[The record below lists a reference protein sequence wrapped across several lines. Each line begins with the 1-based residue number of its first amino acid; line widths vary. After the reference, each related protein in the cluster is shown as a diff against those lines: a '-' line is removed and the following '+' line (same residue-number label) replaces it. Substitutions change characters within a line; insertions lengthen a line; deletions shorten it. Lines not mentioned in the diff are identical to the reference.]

1 MEVNRCAR
9 CGGFHLMSDQICVK
23 CQEKEMLEVKTIE
36 EQFAGLDKVDYSHIA
51 EASKATNISG
61 ERIERYL
68 DTYLKM

>member
-9 CGGFHLMSDQICVK
+9 CGGFHVMAGQICPK
-23 CQEKEMLEVKTIE
+23 CQEKEMMEVKMIE
-36 EQFAGLDKVDYSHIA
+36 QEFAGFDKINYSDIA
-51 EASKATNISG
+51 EASKNTNISG

>member
-9 CGGFHLMSDQICVK
+9 CGGFHMMSDTICAK
-23 CQEKEMLEVKTIE
+23 CYDKEMEEVKLIE
-36 EQFAGLDKVDYSHIA
+36 EQFKGLEKVDYSNIA
-51 EASKATNISG
+51 DASKVTNISA